1 MKHYSDEDLDRALFA
16 LELEEPP
23 ADLRGNILAA
33 TCYRAPVL
41 FKQWE
46 IVLLGAAIA
55 IVTWVACAIFTGGL
69 PTLAQNVETGFQS
82 IGGGL
87 SNTAVLSWI
96 AVGGAVAVWLS
107 LWANQTQVGFGKIAR
122 R

>member
-1 MKHYSDEDLDRALFA
+1 MNHYSDEDLDRALFA

-23 ADLRGNILAA
+23 ADLRGSILAA
-33 TCYRAPVL
+33 TCFRAPVV

-46 IVLLGAAIA
+46 TVVLGAAIA
-55 IVTWVACAIFTGGL
+55 VVAWVAWAIVTGGL
-69 PTLAQNVETGFQS
+69 PALAGNLQS
-82 IGGGL
+82 GLQTIGSGL
-87 SNTAVLSWI
+87 SNAMVLSWI

-107 LWANQTQVGFGKIAR
+107 LWTNQSQPIFGKIAR